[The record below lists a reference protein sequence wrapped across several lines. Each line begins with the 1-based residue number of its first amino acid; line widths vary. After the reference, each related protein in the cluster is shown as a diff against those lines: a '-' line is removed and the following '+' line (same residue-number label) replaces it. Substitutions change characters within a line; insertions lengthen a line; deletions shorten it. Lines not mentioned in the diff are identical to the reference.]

1 MKTADV
7 VIGANYGDEG
17 KGLMTDYYAELRG
30 GAVVVR
36 FNGGAQAG
44 HTVVTPD
51 NRRHVFSHMGSGSL
65 AGAETFLSRFFVCNP
80 LLFRKEAA
88 VFAKHTQLPVIHV
101 DALAP
106 VTTPYDMM
114 VNQIAEDLRGRAR
127 HGSCGMGFGET
138 IERHQHAQLALSY
151 ADLNDRT
158 ALRLKLAHIRDNW
171 LVKRL
176 AALGFP
182 TLPAV
187 WRERVYS
194 DGLLDKFMEDTDY
207 FLSVTKPAATDF
219 LRTTS
224 KPVIFEGAQGL
235 MLDMARGSF
244 PHVTRSNTGIKN
256 VLPLAAEAGIEA
268 LNVTYATRAYL
279 TRHGAGPLDNEL
291 QAPPYAGI
299 RDETNVL
306 NDWQGSL
313 RFAWLDAR
321 MLARFIRD
329 DLSDNKALKI
339 TPGLAVT
346 CLDQTGDEVTFMEG
360 DALKSLPRGG
370 YAPYLQKIT
379 GTAYLFESHGPTRAT
394 IQTGRKAAA

>member
-17 KGLMTDYYAELRG
+17 KGLMTDYYAAQHG

-44 HTVVTPD
+44 HTVVTPEGK
-51 NRRHVFSHMGSGSL
+51 RHVFSHIGSGSF

-80 LLFRKEAA
+80 LLFRKEVAG
-88 VFAKHTQLPVIHV
+88 FAKHTPLPVIHV
-101 DALAP
+101 DAHAP

-138 IERHQHAQLALSY
+138 IERHQHAELALRY
-151 ADLNDRT
+151 ADLTDRA
-158 ALRLKLAHIRDNW
+158 ALRVKLSNIRDNW
-171 LVKRL
+171 LMKRL
-176 AALGFP
+176 AALGFS

-187 WRERVYS
+187 WRDRVFS
-194 DGLLDKFMEDTDY
+194 DGLLDKFMEDTEF
-207 FLSVTKPAATDF
+207 FLQSTKAAAPDF
-219 LRTTS
+219 LRATA
-224 KPVIFEGAQGL
+224 KPIVFEGAQGL

-256 VLPLAAEAGIEA
+256 VLPLAQDAGIDA

-291 QAPPYAGI
+291 QSPPYAGI

-329 DLSDNKALKI
+329 DLSDNKTLKI
-339 TPGLAVT
+339 TQGLAVT
-346 CLDQTGDEVTFMEG
+346 CLDQTADEVTFMEG
-360 DALKSLPRGG
+360 DALKTLPRAA
-370 YAPYLQKIT
+370 YSAYLQKMT
-379 GTAYLFESHGPTRAT
+379 GAAYLCESHGPTRAT
-394 IQTGRKAAA
+394 IRADRKAAA